1 MSPTVA
7 NFPLG
12 DNIAPQLRTNDF
24 VEQLG
29 LGKENTLYVYR
40 QGQTLRKIRAAE
52 EDNRE
57 KIKPEDRKW
66 KLVGKGTES
75 DQGGITAKWLM
86 TKQNGP
92 ESKQKAE
99 TGEKTTQKASR
110 DDWPRKKEPAWEGM
124 DFKVGHLGV

>member
-1 MSPTVA
+1 MGSILASAHQMPVVPSPSKMSPTVA

-57 KIKPEDRKW
+57 KIKPEDRK
-66 KLVGKGTES
+66 
-75 DQGGITAKWLM
+75 
-86 TKQNGP
+86 
-92 ESKQKAE
+92 
-99 TGEKTTQKASR
+99 
-110 DDWPRKKEPAWEGM
+110 
-124 DFKVGHLGV
+124 